1 MPNQKYDWIQLKQ
14 DFFNSEFF
22 EVEPFLKQKFG
33 RGTGD
38 DGNIAKHAKGWTND
52 KKEWQQ
58 KRIDEIQKTADKE
71 LKEKLKI
78 QLSDLLTIKK
88 LTFEL
93 DMSFLEI
100 FLRMA
105 SGKGDPVEAHERN
118 FVMNYPNTPEQV
130 IKRVNLELGLP
141 TNREI
146 LETNIEVGKDWDVEM
161 DKEFEEFCE
170 WRKKKI
176 RGLI

>member
-1 MPNQKYDWIQLKQ
+1 MPTTKYDWLQIKQ

-58 KRIDEIQKTADKE
+58 KRIDEIQKAADKD
-71 LKEKLKI
+71 LKEKLKV
-78 QLSDLLTIKK
+78 QLKDLLTLKK

-93 DMSFLEI
+93 DISFLEI
-100 FLRMA
+100 FLKMA
-105 SGKGDPVEAHERN
+105 GGKVVEPHERG
-118 FVMNYPNTPEQV
+118 FVLNYPNTPEQV

-141 TNREI
+141 TNREV
-146 LETNIEVGKDWDVEM
+146 LETNIEGGKDWDVEM

-176 RGLI
+176 RGIL

>member
-22 EVEPFLKQKFG
+22 EVEAFIKQRLG
-33 RGTGD
+33 RGAAD
-38 DGNIAKHAKGWTND
+38 DGNIAKHVKGWTND

-58 KRIDEIQKTADKE
+58 KRIDEIQKAADKD
-71 LKEKLKI
+71 LKEKLKV
-78 QLSDLLTIKK
+78 QLKDLLTLKK

-93 DMSFLEI
+93 DLSFLEI

-105 SGKGDPVEAHERN
+105 GGKTVEPHERA
-118 FVMNYPNTPEQV
+118 FVLNYPNTPEQV
-130 IKRVNLELGLP
+130 TKRVNLELGLP
-141 TNREI
+141 TNREV
-146 LETNIEVGKDWDVEM
+146 LETNIEGGKDWDVEM
-161 DKEFEEFCE
+161 DKEFEEFCD

>member
-22 EVEPFLKQKFG
+22 EVEPFLKQKLG
-33 RGTGD
+33 KGGAD
-38 DGNIAKHAKGWTND
+38 DGNIARHTAGWNQAKKDWQ
-52 KKEWQQ
+52 KE
-58 KRIDEIQKTADKE
+58 RIDKIQKAADKD
-71 LKEKLKI
+71 LKESLKV
-78 QLSDLLTIKK
+78 QLKDLLTLKK

-93 DMSFLEI
+93 DLSFLEI

-105 SGKGDPVEAHERN
+105 SGKGDPVKANERN
-118 FVMNYPNTPEQV
+118 FVLKYPNTPEQV

-141 TNREI
+141 TNREV
-146 LETNIEVGKDWDVEM
+146 LETNIEGKDWDVEM
-161 DKEFEEFCE
+161 DKEFEEFCD